1 LRLREALLRPYLFLL
16 ESVEGGE
23 VWPLYSFLGADPLM
37 VLTAKSGRLTFRS
50 LSIGNESSWALAHP
64 RHMKMG

>member
-1 LRLREALLRPYLFLL
+1 LFLL

-50 LSIGNESSWALAHP
+50 LSIGNEP
-64 RHMKMG
+64 VNRE